1 LSQENE
7 SFRPDHGLPIEC
19 TESANLQELDEI
31 YSANWAVTDPLGDN
45 MLSMPARS
53 AISAHGQGHY
63 ALDSDHH
70 RSAIQ
75 QSHGRS
81 HSYGLH
87 TTAKPDFSPLHAPAI
102 ANARDENRLL
112 YQHASPVM
120 ETLYEQIANTHSMVL
135 LTSSNGLIL
144 HSLGD
149 ADFLEKAS
157 RVALMP
163 GVEWSEQSK
172 GTNAIGTALT
182 EGQPMVVHGND
193 HFLQANQFLTCSCTP
208 IFDPYGKVM
217 GALDVTGDQRSY
229 HQHTMAL
236 VRMSAQMI
244 ENHMFANVFPDA
256 MRIHFHARSEFLST
270 LVEGIIVFTL
280 DGRFLSA
287 NRSAQFQLGLSVN
300 AMQAHTFSS
309 LFNQPI
315 SQFHDRLRHAAGQP
329 VNLCMHNGVQVF
341 CQARLKASH
350 WFSNMQEAFSA
361 PPSHSSPQT
370 PLAETSEPPSP
381 SPATRATT
389 AAAAGRASLSSLH
402 YLNTGDPQ
410 VAAVLHKLQRVQGSD
425 IPIMILGETGT
436 GKDILAQ
443 AIHNDSARARR
454 PFVSINCASIPETLI
469 ESELFGYEE
478 GAFTGAKRRGAP
490 GKIQMAHGGTLFLDE
505 IGDMP
510 TQLQARLLRV
520 LQERRVTPLGSG
532 KEYEVDV
539 MLICATNKNLK
550 TLIAQGQFREDLYY
564 RLNGLV
570 VRLPALR
577 ERSDFE
583 VVANKILFNLCAP
596 EQHISVSPKV
606 MGLFKQYRW
615 PGNFRQLHNLLRTA
629 VAMVGNSGQIE
640 VEHLPDDFLDEVQQ
654 FSNAGTPDP
663 LPCEEAA
670 LGIPHAAGCAAPPSA
685 DVQAL
690 QSAHQ
695 RSFFAHSAAFSGST
709 ASSPTGLAD
718 GAHATPVGVAQ
729 AFATDAPIAATP
741 LPPPTTSAARLQDV
755 ALQAMTDALRQCQ
768 GNVSAAAKLLGV
780 SRNTIYRKKEQL
792 PTDVWS

>member
-1 LSQENE
+1 
-7 SFRPDHGLPIEC
+7 
-19 TESANLQELDEI
+19 
-31 YSANWAVTDPLGDN
+31 
-45 MLSMPARS
+45 MLSMPMNAPG
-53 AISAHGQGHY
+53 AAPGGGVY
-63 ALDSDHH
+63 ALDSEPH
-70 RSAIQ
+70 RVLIRD
-75 QSHGRS
+75 SHQRS
-81 HSYGLH
+81 TAFGLDPNLR
-87 TTAKPDFSPLHAPAI
+87 PDYAPLRSRDLSHV
-102 ANARDENRLL
+102 RDENHLL

-135 LTSSNGLIL
+135 LTSRNGLIL

-172 GTNAIGTALT
+172 GTNAIGTALS
-182 EGQPMVVHGND
+182 EERPVVVHGRD
-193 HFLQANQFLTCSCTP
+193 HYLQANQFLTCSCTP
-208 IFDPYGKVM
+208 IFDPHGQVM
-217 GALDVTGDQRSY
+217 GALDVTGDERSY

-256 MRIHFHARSEFLST
+256 LRIHFHARSEFLNT
-270 LVEGIIVFTL
+270 LVEGIAVFTM

-287 NRSAQFQLGLSVN
+287 NRSAQFQLGLSFK
-300 AMQAHTFSS
+300 ALQAHTFSS
-309 LFNQPI
+309 LFRRSV
-315 SQFHDRLRHAAGQP
+315 SQFHDQLRHAAGQP
-329 VNLCMHNGVQVF
+329 VSLCMHNGVAVHV
-341 CQARLKASH
+341 QARLKPVTWYPGSWMPEGSASE
-350 WFSNMQEAFSA
+350 SAKVVSAMQDM
-361 PPSHSSPQT
+361 PPARP
-370 PLAETSEPPSP
+370 
-381 SPATRATT
+381 ATT
-389 AAAAGRASLSSLH
+389 ATTASAAGRASLSSLH

-425 IPIMILGETGT
+425 IPIMVLGETGT

-443 AIHNDSARARR
+443 AIHNDSSRARK

-550 TLIAQGQFREDLYY
+550 ALIAQGQFREDLYY

-570 VRLPALR
+570 VRLPPLR

-583 VVANKILFNLCAP
+583 VVSHKILQTLCGPGQQVRISP
-596 EQHISVSPKV
+596 EA
-606 MGLFKQYRW
+606 MALFQRYRW

-629 VAMVGNSGQIE
+629 VVMVGAQGAIGL
-640 VEHLPDDFLDEVQQ
+640 EHLPDDFLEEVRDTP
-654 FSNAGTPDP
+654 SHTLRPDP
-663 LPCEEAA
+663 VPFEPEA
-670 LGIPHAAGCAAPPSA
+670 LGLSGAAPVPVVPDLGGEPPSMA
-685 DVQAL
+685 MPAPWVVP
-690 QSAHQ
+690 
-695 RSFFAHSAAFSGST
+695 G
-709 ASSPTGLAD
+709 
-718 GAHATPVGVAQ
+718 ATP
-729 AFATDAPIAATP
+729 APAGLPAA
-741 LPPPTTSAARLQDV
+741 AARLQDV
-755 ALQAMTDALRQCQ
+755 ALQAMADALRQCQ
-768 GNVSAAAKLLGV
+768 GNVSAAAKMLGV

-792 PTDVWS
+792 PPDVWG

>member
-1 LSQENE
+1 M
-7 SFRPDHGLPIEC
+7 HGTAAHLWDGVDGP
-19 TESANLQELDEI
+19 A
-31 YSANWAVTDPLGDN
+31 GDN
-45 MLSMPARS
+45 MLSMPTSTAAQS
-53 AISAHGQGHY
+53 AAPGVY

-70 RSAIQ
+70 RVLIRESHERSNAFGLESAWRPDY
-75 QSHGRS
+75 SPVRS
-81 HSYGLH
+81 SDLD
-87 TTAKPDFSPLHAPAI
+87 T
-102 ANARDENRLL
+102 ARDENRLL

-135 LTSSNGLIL
+135 LTSRNGLIL

-182 EGQPMVVHGND
+182 EERPVVVHGND

-208 IFDPYGKVM
+208 IFDPHGKVM

-244 ENHMFANVFPDA
+244 ENHMFANVFPEA
-256 MRIHFHARSEFLST
+256 LRIHFHPRTEFLNT
-270 LVEGIIVFTL
+270 LVEGIVVFSM

-287 NRSAQFQLGLSVN
+287 NRSAQFQLGLSFN
-300 AMQAHTFSS
+300 ALQAHTFSS
-309 LFNQPI
+309 LFRCSV
-315 SQFHDRLRHAAGQP
+315 SQFHDQLRHAAGQP
-329 VNLCMHNGVQVF
+329 VNLCMHNGVTVHA
-341 CQARLKASH
+341 QARFKPAAWYPGAWMPSE
-350 WFSNMQEAFSA
+350 STVSA
-361 PPSHSSPQT
+361 PVQSPVDLPS
-370 PLAETSEPPSP
+370 AR
-381 SPATRATT
+381 PATTGV
-389 AAAAGRASLSSLH
+389 AAGRASLSSLH

-425 IPIMILGETGT
+425 IPIMILGETGA

-443 AIHNDSARARR
+443 AIHNDSARARK

-490 GKIQMAHGGTLFLDE
+490 GKIQMANGGTLFLDE
-505 IGDMP
+505 VGDMP
-510 TQLQARLLRV
+510 VQLQARLLRV

-532 KEYEVDV
+532 KEYDVDV

-550 TLIAQGQFREDLYY
+550 SLIGQGLFREDLYY

-583 VVANKILFNLCAP
+583 IVTLKILHSLCAP
-596 EQHISVSPKV
+596 GQQVSISAEV
-606 MGLFKQYRW
+606 MGLFQRYRW
-615 PGNFRQLHNLLRTA
+615 PGNIRQLHNLLRTA
-629 VAMVGNSGQIE
+629 VVMVGGSGAIG
-640 VEHLPDDFLDEVQQ
+640 VEHLPDDFLDEVREHM
-654 FSNAGTPDP
+654 AHATAPEP
-663 LPCEEAA
+663 VPCEEAA
-670 LGIPHAAGCAAPPSA
+670 LGLPVTDPQSLCAQGLVAATVDGAAAPVMISPLVTMPA
-685 DVQAL
+685 QELAQPMPMQPHPFA
-690 QSAHQ
+690 QS
-695 RSFFAHSAAFSGST
+695 S
-709 ASSPTGLAD
+709 
-718 GAHATPVGVAQ
+718 
-729 AFATDAPIAATP
+729 
-741 LPPPTTSAARLQDV
+741 ARLQDV
-755 ALQAMTDALRQCQ
+755 ALQAMTDALRQCK

-780 SRNTIYRKKEQL
+780 SRNTIYRKKDQL
-792 PTDVWS
+792 PPDVWG

>member
-1 LSQENE
+1 VRNQTASFASEHEIGADSVEPAHPQKIDTSQDHIWALTDLS
-7 SFRPDHGLPIEC
+7 
-19 TESANLQELDEI
+19 
-31 YSANWAVTDPLGDN
+31 GDN
-45 MLSMPARS
+45 MLSMPTRTPPNS
-53 AISAHGQGHY
+53 GVY
-63 ALDSDHH
+63 ALNSDHH
-70 RSAIQ
+70 RHLIQ
-75 QSHGRS
+75 ESHGRS
-81 HSYGLH
+81 QSYGLD
-87 TTAKPDFSPLHAPAI
+87 ACVKPDFSPLPKVGVER
-102 ANARDENRLL
+102 ARDENRLL

-149 ADFLEKAS
+149 ADFLEKATQ
-157 RVALMP
+157 VALMP
-163 GVEWSEQSK
+163 GVEWSEKSR

-182 EGQPMVVHGND
+182 EGQSLVVHGGD
-193 HFLQANQFLTCSCTP
+193 HFLQSNQFLTCSCTP

-217 GALDVTGDQRSY
+217 GALDVTGDERSY

-244 ENHMFANVFPDA
+244 ENHMFENVFPDA
-256 MRIHFHARSEFLST
+256 MRIHFHTRPEFLNT
-270 LVEGIIVFTL
+270 LVEGIVVFTL

-309 LFNQPI
+309 LFNQPV
-315 SQFHDRLRHAAGQP
+315 SQFHDRLRHSAGQP
-329 VNLCMHNGVQVF
+329 VSLCMHNGVSVF
-341 CQARLKASH
+341 CQARIKPANA
-350 WFSNMQEAFSA
+350 WFSGLHAASA
-361 PPSHSSPQT
+361 QPQHPNTSPNKSPQL
-370 PLAETSEPPSP
+370 PPEPT
-381 SPATRATT
+381 PATRATT

-410 VAAVLHKLQRVQGSD
+410 IAAVLHKLQRVQGSD

-443 AIHNDSARARR
+443 AIHNDSARARH

-532 KEYEVDV
+532 KEYDVDV

-550 TLIAQGQFREDLYY
+550 TLIAHNQFREDLYY

-583 VVANKILFNLCAP
+583 IVANKILFNLCEAD
-596 EQHISVSPKV
+596 QKIHISDEV
-606 MGLFKQYRW
+606 MALFLQYRW

-629 VAMVGNSGQIE
+629 VVMVGHSGSIGM
-640 VEHLPDDFLDEVQQ
+640 EHLPDDFLEEVQQ
-654 FSNAGTPDP
+654 ASIRLQPEP
-663 LPCEEAA
+663 LPCEETA
-670 LGIPHAAGCAAPPSA
+670 LSMPLNAFNARAPQA
-685 DVQAL
+685 DKL
-690 QSAHQ
+690 
-695 RSFFAHSAAFSGST
+695 
-709 ASSPTGLAD
+709 PEC
-718 GAHATPVGVAQ
+718 
-729 AFATDAPIAATP
+729 ATDHAVPSGPQTPAMAPQKPMAAAMP
-741 LPPPTTSAARLQDV
+741 ASMGAPRLQDV
-755 ALQAMTDALRQCQ
+755 ALQTMTDALRQCR

-780 SRNTIYRKKEQL
+780 SRNTIYRKKDHL
-792 PTDVWS
+792 PPDVWD

>member
-1 LSQENE
+1 
-7 SFRPDHGLPIEC
+7 
-19 TESANLQELDEI
+19 
-31 YSANWAVTDPLGDN
+31 
-45 MLSMPARS
+45 MLSMPTRS
-53 AISAHGQGHY
+53 PPNTGMY
-63 ALDSDHH
+63 ALDSDSH
-70 RSAIQ
+70 RHLIR

-81 HSYGLH
+81 HSFGLN
-87 TTAKPDFSPLHAPAI
+87 AFGKPDFSPLQQREI
-102 ANARDENRLL
+102 EFARDENRLL

-149 ADFLEKAS
+149 ADFLEKAT

-163 GVEWSEQSK
+163 GVEWSEQSR

-182 EGQPMVVHGND
+182 EGQPMVVHGSD

-217 GALDVTGDQRSY
+217 GALDVTGDERSY

-256 MRIHFHARSEFLST
+256 MRIHFHSRPEFLNT
-270 LVEGIIVFTL
+270 LVEGIVVFTL

-309 LFNQPI
+309 LFNLPV

-329 VNLCMHNGVQVF
+329 VNLCMHNGVSVY
-341 CQARLKASH
+341 CQARLKPTNA
-350 WFSNMQEAFSA
+350 WFSGLPESRQVTDHAA
-361 PPSHSSPQT
+361 G
-370 PLAETSEPPSP
+370 EPPSP
-381 SPATRATT
+381 TPATRSTT

-410 VAAVLHKLQRVQGSD
+410 IAAVLHKLQRVQGSD

-443 AIHNDSARARR
+443 AIHNDSARSRR

-532 KEYEVDV
+532 KEYDVDV

-583 VVANKILFNLCAP
+583 IVANKILFNLCEP
-596 EQHISVSPKV
+596 GQKIQISRAV
-606 MGLFKQYRW
+606 MDLFVQYRW

-629 VAMVGNSGQIE
+629 VVMVGQSGDIGL
-640 VEHLPDDFLDEVQQ
+640 EHLPDDFLEEVHHRPMQ
-654 FSNAGTPDP
+654 SATIEP
-663 LPCEEAA
+663 LPFEEAA
-670 LGIPHAAGCAAPPSA
+670 LGMPLPPSFAMPPSQTPSA
-685 DVQAL
+685 DRAV
-690 QSAHQ
+690 
-695 RSFFAHSAAFSGST
+695 ST
-709 ASSPTGLAD
+709 MPEHTPADEACMGAPTLG
-718 GAHATPVGVAQ
+718 TVA
-729 AFATDAPIAATP
+729 P
-741 LPPPTTSAARLQDV
+741 RLQDV
-755 ALQAMTDALRQCQ
+755 ALQTMTDALRQCQ

-792 PTDVWS
+792 PPDVWG

>member
-1 LSQENE
+1 
-7 SFRPDHGLPIEC
+7 
-19 TESANLQELDEI
+19 
-31 YSANWAVTDPLGDN
+31 
-45 MLSMPARS
+45 MLSMPTRTPPNPG
-53 AISAHGQGHY
+53 IY
-63 ALDSDHH
+63 ALNSDHH
-70 RSAIQ
+70 RHLIQ
-75 QSHGRS
+75 ASHGRS
-81 HSYGLH
+81 HSYGLD
-87 TTAKPDFSPLHAPAI
+87 AVGKPDFSPLQQRDI
-102 ANARDENRLL
+102 EFARDENRLL

-157 RVALMP
+157 QVALMP
-163 GVEWSEQSK
+163 GVEWSEQSR

-182 EGQPMVVHGND
+182 EGTPLVVHGRD
-193 HFLQANQFLTCSCTP
+193 HFLEANQFLTCSCTP

-217 GALDVTGDQRSY
+217 GALDVTGDERSY

-244 ENHMFANVFPDA
+244 ENHMFENVFPDA
-256 MRIHFHARSEFLST
+256 MRIHFHSRPEFLNT
-270 LVEGIIVFTL
+270 LVEGIVVFTL
-280 DGRFLSA
+280 DGRFQSA

-309 LFNQPI
+309 LFNQPV

-329 VNLCMHNGVQVF
+329 VSLCMHNGVSVF
-341 CQARLKASH
+341 CQARLKPSNA
-350 WFSNMQEAFSA
+350 WFNGLRDTSA
-361 PPSHSSPQT
+361 AAPSQHR
-370 PLAETSEPPSP
+370 SEPPAP
-381 SPATRATT
+381 TPATRATT

-410 VAAVLHKLQRVQGSD
+410 IAAVLHKLQRVQGSD

-443 AIHNDSARARR
+443 AIHNDSARSRR

-532 KEYEVDV
+532 KEYDVDV

-550 TLIAQGQFREDLYY
+550 TLIAQNQFREDLYY

-583 VVANKILFNLCAP
+583 VVANKILFNLCEP
-596 EQHISVSPKV
+596 GQKIQISSEV
-606 MGLFKQYRW
+606 MALFLQCRW

-629 VAMVGNSGQIE
+629 VVMVGHSGEIGL
-640 VEHLPDDFLDEVQQ
+640 EHLPDDFLEEVQQ
-654 FSNAGTPDP
+654 HPLRSTLPEP

-670 LGIPHAAGCAAPPSA
+670 LCMPFSSITPPPMPVASPASTYLANPVDLMAVRPAEALPLNAIPPSN
-685 DVQAL
+685 L
-690 QSAHQ
+690 
-695 RSFFAHSAAFSGST
+695 GS
-709 ASSPTGLAD
+709 P
-718 GAHATPVGVAQ
+718 
-729 AFATDAPIAATP
+729 
-741 LPPPTTSAARLQDV
+741 RLQDV
-755 ALQAMTDALRQCQ
+755 ALQAMTDALRQCH

-780 SRNTIYRKKEQL
+780 SRNTIYRKKDQL
-792 PTDVWS
+792 PADVWG

>member
-1 LSQENE
+1 
-7 SFRPDHGLPIEC
+7 
-19 TESANLQELDEI
+19 
-31 YSANWAVTDPLGDN
+31 
-45 MLSMPARS
+45 MLSTPTRTPPNN
-53 AISAHGQGHY
+53 GVY
-63 ALDSDHH
+63 ALNSEQH
-70 RSAIQ
+70 RHLIRE
-75 QSHGRS
+75 SHGRS
-81 HSYGLH
+81 QSYGLD
-87 TTAKPDFSPLHAPAI
+87 TWIKPDFSPLPQRGVES
-102 ANARDENRLL
+102 ARDENHLL

-149 ADFLEKAS
+149 ADFLEKATQ
-157 RVALMP
+157 VALMP
-163 GVEWSEQSK
+163 GVEWSEQSR

-182 EGQPMVVHGND
+182 EGQPVVVHGRD
-193 HFLQANQFLTCSCTP
+193 HFLQSNQFLTCSCTP

-217 GALDVTGDQRSY
+217 GALDVTGDERSY

-244 ENHMFANVFPDA
+244 ENHMFENVFPDA
-256 MRIHFHARSEFLST
+256 LRIHFHSRPEFLNT
-270 LVEGIIVFTL
+270 LVEGIVVFAL

-309 LFNQPI
+309 LFNQPV
-315 SQFHDRLRHAAGQP
+315 SQFHDRWRHSAGQA
-329 VNLCMHNGVQVF
+329 VSLCMHNGVSVV
-341 CQARLKASH
+341 CQARLKPSKA
-350 WFSNMQEAFSA
+350 WFSGLQ
-361 PPSHSSPQT
+361 HSPTATPSPQHNAHDHAHVQK
-370 PLAETSEPPSP
+370 PASP
-381 SPATRATT
+381 APESTPATRATT

-410 VAAVLHKLQRVQGSD
+410 IAAVLHKLQRVQGSD

-443 AIHNDSARARR
+443 AIHNDSARARQA
-454 PFVSINCASIPETLI
+454 FVSINCASIPESLI

-532 KEYEVDV
+532 KEYDVDV

-550 TLIAQGQFREDLYY
+550 ALIAQNQFREDLYY

-583 VVANKILFNLCAP
+583 TVANKILFNLCHAN
-596 EQHISVSPKV
+596 QKIHISDEV
-606 MGLFKQYRW
+606 MALFLQYRW

-629 VAMVGNSGQIE
+629 VAMLGHSGSIGMA
-640 VEHLPDDFLDEVQQ
+640 HLPDDFLEEVQQ
-654 FSNAGTPDP
+654 APVRLQAEP

-670 LGIPHAAGCAAPPSA
+670 LGMPLSAFQARTLVADRAPVCAPEGGTAPWSNTPTAAAQPATMAVNAP
-685 DVQAL
+685 
-690 QSAHQ
+690 
-695 RSFFAHSAAFSGST
+695 
-709 ASSPTGLAD
+709 
-718 GAHATPVGVAQ
+718 
-729 AFATDAPIAATP
+729 
-741 LPPPTTSAARLQDV
+741 TSALAPRLQDV
-755 ALQAMTDALRQCQ
+755 ALQTMTDALRQCR

-780 SRNTIYRKKEQL
+780 SRNTIYRKKDLL
-792 PTDVWS
+792 PPDVWG